1 MAIQKQMPGESDED
15 YLKKALAYCRK
26 EFKRRRDEHPYQPH
40 NSHTASDV
48 MEEAERLFPDL
59 GTFGVEGFCDDVG
72 NHGVSYLNAGDPYAQ
87 TIIFRSNSGRF
98 SIGDWGSIVEAAPE
112 GRYR

>member
-1 MAIQKQMPGESDED
+1 MAIQRQQVGESDED

-26 EFKRRRDEHPYQPH
+26 EYKRRRETEYCH

-48 MEEAERLFPDL
+48 MLEAQRLFPDL

-72 NHGVSYLNAGDPYAQ
+72 NHGVSYLNSGDTYAQ

-98 SIGDWGSIVEAAPE
+98 YLGDWGSIVEAAPE